1 MKHILFTILLLIGT
15 MNVSA
20 QTSSQVDDPRAEKL
34 RQEIGLD
41 YSMPDYSTKKIDAKV
56 IGSRLAT
63 ILELLQSRSMGSL
76 NQKIAFIQC
85 EQIEGL
91 NFVVVEKFTISK
103 IEKVGDVITI
113 KAKTKLADNIAN
125 ISKAEIAFVFKNGL
139 SDSSCINGLFA
150 DLGRYIK

>member
-1 MKHILFTILLLIGT
+1 MKILFTFLLFIGT
-15 MNVSA
+15 LNVSA
-20 QTSSQVDDPRAEKL
+20 QTSTQVDDYRTEKL

-56 IGSRLAT
+56 IGSRLAM
-63 ILELLQSRSMGSL
+63 ILELLQSRSTASL

-113 KAKTKLADNIAN
+113 KAKTKLADNIAK